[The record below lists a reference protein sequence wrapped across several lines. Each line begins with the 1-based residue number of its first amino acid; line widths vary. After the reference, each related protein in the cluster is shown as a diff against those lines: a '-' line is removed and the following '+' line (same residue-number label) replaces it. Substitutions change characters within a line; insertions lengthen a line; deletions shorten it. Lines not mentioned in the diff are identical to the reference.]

1 MRQARILIIGINMSK
16 RKSDNDLVVF
26 QTKTGALQLRQDTST
41 ETIWATQAQIVQLFA
56 VDQSVVSRHIKK
68 IFEDREVNKKSTMQK
83 MHIAN
88 SDKPI
93 IFYSLDLILAAGYRT
108 NSSKA
113 ILFRQWATDIL
124 KTHVFQGYT
133 INKSRVS
140 KNYRAFMEAV
150 QKVTALLPKGSEF
163 DPEDIL
169 ILVKLFADKW
179 FSLNAY
185 DRGELRVRGR
195 TKRQVVLTAEKLARV
210 LEMLKVELAKKG
222 EATKLCTK

>member
-88 SDKPI
+88 SDKPVV
-93 IFYSLDLILAAGYRT
+93 FYSLFIL
-108 NSSKA
+108 
-113 ILFRQWATDIL
+113 
-124 KTHVFQGYT
+124 
-133 INKSRVS
+133 
-140 KNYRAFMEAV
+140 
-150 QKVTALLPKGSEF
+150 
-163 DPEDIL
+163 
-169 ILVKLFADKW
+169 
-179 FSLNAY
+179 
-185 DRGELRVRGR
+185 
-195 TKRQVVLTAEKLARV
+195 
-210 LEMLKVELAKKG
+210 
-222 EATKLCTK
+222 